1 MMDRSV
7 TASLVCLLAMASASG
22 GGEPSLTAASWN
34 ALEDG
39 QEVCGSGDYEDTC
52 MKPLLQRETDA
63 PVQDGLYVFDQASV
77 KMFGMTPNEQAVA
90 RRLPR
95 EDFAMSSLLGPAG
108 LPTTGCL
115 WLIKADPKKIA
126 CGRFAFC
133 ACSKHRDCRRW
144 MLPPR
149 YSRFFPSQLKDGNAY
164 GYPLAAAAEAARL
177 APVVAIVEPDE
188 RERQLGATEGGRD
201 GAVAELTYADARA
214 ELEERCGGD
223 YRKARKAVLKALCK
237 GYGKDPTTGM
247 RMKYS
252 GTASDMWQRLE
263 LADAAAGDA
272 PEECASFDVGDA
284 VEVDYGGDLG
294 WVSGKVVTIKDD
306 GTYDVEHSQWDEG
319 SKLQEDVEPGD
330 MRSV

>member
-1 MMDRSV
+1 
-7 TASLVCLLAMASASG
+7 
-22 GGEPSLTAASWN
+22 
-34 ALEDG
+34 
-39 QEVCGSGDYEDTC
+39 

-149 YSRFFPSQLKDGNAY
+149 YSRFFPSQLKDGHAY
-164 GYPLAAAAEAARL
+164 GYPLAADISAEKHVYPGETL
-177 APVVAIVEPDE
+177 VVFTRV
-188 RERQLGATEGGRD
+188 L
-201 GAVAELTYADARA
+201 VVSDARA

>member
-1 MMDRSV
+1 
-7 TASLVCLLAMASASG
+7 
-22 GGEPSLTAASWN
+22 
-34 ALEDG
+34 
-39 QEVCGSGDYEDTC
+39 

-149 YSRFFPSQLKDGNAY
+149 YSRFFPSQLKDGHAY
-164 GYPLAAAAEAARL
+164 GYPLAADISAEKHVYPGEREKRKKATWTREHLRFACHPMGLRHIALELYEVVRQHPASHAHQLRFVYRPFLYDAASDHNQ
-177 APVVAIVEPDE
+177 PGTTCSVIVEPAWCAAMTL
-188 RERQLGATEGGRD
+188 RCSSPRPQRTCGLAHSHAQNGA
-201 GAVAELTYADARA
+201 
-214 ELEERCGGD
+214 RCSHG
-223 YRKARKAVLKALCK
+223 
-237 GYGKDPTTGM
+237 
-247 RMKYS
+247 
-252 GTASDMWQRLE
+252 
-263 LADAAAGDA
+263 
-272 PEECASFDVGDA
+272 CAS
-284 VEVDYGGDLG
+284 
-294 WVSGKVVTIKDD
+294 
-306 GTYDVEHSQWDEG
+306 
-319 SKLQEDVEPGD
+319 
-330 MRSV
+330 

>member
-1 MMDRSV
+1 VLQESETEDDVEM
-7 TASLVCLLAMASASG
+7 LLAAATAHLRAG
-22 GGEPSLTAASWN
+22 TLTRTERREVQSRVRELNDRLRAAEER
-34 ALEDG
+34 A
-39 QEVCGSGDYEDTC
+39 
-52 MKPLLQRETDA
+52 A
-63 PVQDGLYVFDQASV
+63 
-77 KMFGMTPNEQAVA
+77 
-90 RRLPR
+90 
-95 EDFAMSSLLGPAG
+95 
-108 LPTTGCL
+108 
-115 WLIKADPKKIA
+115 
-126 CGRFAFC
+126 
-133 ACSKHRDCRRW
+133 
-144 MLPPR
+144 
-149 YSRFFPSQLKDGNAY
+149 
-164 GYPLAAAAEAARL
+164 AAAAEAARL